1 MKLTAENLKNKGWI
15 PINSRTFKL
24 TKGNLKYSLRLE
36 TALYSI
42 YPWKLAVTRK
52 SYIVAK
58 VEVKKYE
65 DVEKIMSLYKKK
77 PKPVP
82 SIDNISNYI
91 DNYIL
96 GNQLNELMFLYY
108 NRALRPA
115 KYRENDWAKVSD
127 VDRYEGNYNRF
138 VFTVCEDNKYI
149 ITTCS
154 VKKFKKYCRKYLK
167 DSPMLKY

>member
-1 MKLTAENLKNKGWI
+1 MKLTAENLKNKGWVS
-15 PINSRTFKL
+15 INSRTFKL
-24 TKGNLKYSLRLE
+24 TKGNLQYSLRLE

-42 YPWKLAVTRK
+42 YPWKLVVTRK
-52 SYIVAK
+52 SYVIAK

-108 NRALRPA
+108 NRALRPD
-115 KYRENDWAKVSD
+115 KYRENDWAKVSG

-138 VFTVCEDNKYI
+138 VFTVYEDNKYI

>member
-1 MKLTAENLKNKGWI
+1 MKLTAENLKNKGWVS
-15 PINSRTFKL
+15 INSRTFKL
-24 TKGNLKYSLRLE
+24 IKGNLQYSLRLE
-36 TALYSI
+36 TSLYGI
-42 YPWKLAVTRK
+42 YPWKLSVTRK

-58 VEVKKYE
+58 AEVKKYE

-138 VFTVCEDNKYI
+138 VFTVYEDNKYI
-149 ITTCS
+149 TTTCS
-154 VKKFKKYCRKYLK
+154 IKKFKKYCRKYLK

>member
-1 MKLTAENLKNKGWI
+1 MKLTAENLKNKGWVS
-15 PINSRTFKL
+15 INSRTFKL
-24 TKGNLKYSLRLE
+24 TKGNLQYSLRLE
-36 TALYSI
+36 TALYGI

-82 SIDNISNYI
+82 SIYNIS
-91 DNYIL
+91 
-96 GNQLNELMFLYY
+96 NQLNELMFLYY

-149 ITTCS
+149 TTTCS
-154 VKKFKKYCRKYLK
+154 IKKFKKYCRKYLK

>member
-1 MKLTAENLKNKGWI
+1 MKLTAENLKNKGWVS
-15 PINSRTFKL
+15 INSRTFKL
-24 TKGNLKYSLRLE
+24 TKGNLQYSLRLE

-42 YPWKLAVTRK
+42 YPWKLVVTRK
-52 SYIVAK
+52 SYVIAK

-149 ITTCS
+149 TTTCS
-154 VKKFKKYCRKYLK
+154 IKKFKKYCRKYLK

>member
-1 MKLTAENLKNKGWI
+1 MKLTAENLKNKGWV
-15 PINSRTFKL
+15 PINSRTFKSI
-24 TKGNLKYSLRLE
+24 KGNLQYSLRLE

-42 YPWKLAVTRK
+42 YPWKLIVTRK
-52 SYIVAK
+52 SYTIAK

-96 GNQLNELMFLYY
+96 GSQLNELMFLYY
-108 NRALRPA
+108 NRALRPT

-138 VFTVCEDNKYI
+138 VFTVYEDNKYI
-149 ITTCS
+149 TTTCS
-154 VKKFKKYCRKYLK
+154 IKKFKKYCRKYLK

>member
-1 MKLTAENLKNKGWI
+1 MKLTADNLKNKGWV

-24 TKGNLKYSLRLE
+24 IKGNLQYSLRLE
-36 TALYSI
+36 TTLYSI
-42 YPWKLAVTRK
+42 YPWKLIVTRK
-52 SYIVAK
+52 SYTIAR

-127 VDRYEGNYNRF
+127 VDRYEGNYSRF
-138 VFTVCEDNKYI
+138 VFTVYEDNKYI
-149 ITTCS
+149 TTTCS
-154 VKKFKKYCRKYLK
+154 IKKFKKYYRKYLK

>member
-15 PINSRTFKL
+15 PINSRTFKSI
-24 TKGNLKYSLRLE
+24 KGNLQYSLRLE

-42 YPWKLAVTRK
+42 YPWKLVVTRK
-52 SYIVAK
+52 SYTIAK

-138 VFTVCEDNKYI
+138 VFTVYEDNKYI
-149 ITTCS
+149 TTTCS
-154 VKKFKKYCRKYLK
+154 IKKFKKYCRKYLK

>member
-1 MKLTAENLKNKGWI
+1 MKLTADNLKNKGWV

-24 TKGNLKYSLRLE
+24 IKGNLQYSLRLE

-42 YPWKLAVTRK
+42 YPWKLIVTRK
-52 SYIVAK
+52 SYTIAK
-58 VEVKKYE
+58 IEVKKYE

-127 VDRYEGNYNRF
+127 VDRYEGNYSRF
-138 VFTVCEDNKYI
+138 VFTVYEDNKYI
-149 ITTCS
+149 TTICS
-154 VKKFKKYCRKYLK
+154 IKKFKKYCRKYLK